1 MTMICTYHFIQI
13 IDVSSESVIRLMSE
27 DFQTDI
33 DDFKAFFRSRQAD
46 LEACSVELQN
56 GDVYFWSR
64 YNIGTV
70 DQHGINKNGWEYL
83 GKAAMYGPI
92 NMTHT
97 KALLASTIPADRV
110 YLDLELATEYYSANW
125 RSFSFTVKK

>member
-1 MTMICTYHFIQI
+1 MICTYHFIQI

-27 DFQTDI
+27 DFQTDT

-46 LEACSVELQN
+46 LEACSVELNN

-64 YNIGTV
+64 YNVGTV
-70 DQHGINKNGWEYL
+70 DQHGINTSGWEYL
-83 GKAAMYGPI
+83 GRAEIYGHI
-92 NMTHT
+92 DMIHT

-110 YLDLELATEYYSANW
+110 YLDLALATEYYSGNW
-125 RSFSFTVKK
+125 SSFSFTVKK